1 MAAPDL
7 ALTGKVAIVTGGSKG
22 LGRAM
27 TIGLVRAGAQVA
39 ATGGHDRAALASAVA
54 VANELSDNTPAIA
67 ISADVTSDADC
78 RRVVEET
85 IAAFG
90 GIDILVN
97 NAGIGMRTISET
109 FLTER
114 LKFWEADADRWRA
127 LIDTNVNGAFLMARA
142 VKPHLI
148 GRGWG
153 RIVSISMNLATI
165 FRAGFSPYGPSKA
178 ALESMTT
185 IWAQDL
191 AGTGITVNALLPG
204 GATQSD
210 MIPDDISQAVRAGLL
225 DPEILIPPLLWLCSP
240 DADGAT
246 SGRYDAKTWDL
257 TVDAN
262 QAATANREPVDWTA
276 LQTGCR

>member
-39 ATGGHDRAALASAVA
+39 ATGGHDRVALTSVVA
-54 VANELSDNTPAIA
+54 EANELSDNTPAIA

-142 VKPHLI
+142 VTPHLI

-153 RIVSISMNLATI
+153 RIVNISMNLATI

-191 AGTGITVNALLPG
+191 AGTGVTVNALLPG
-204 GATQSD
+204 GATQSG
-210 MIPDDISQAVRAGLL
+210 MIPDDIPQAVRDTML

-240 DADGAT
+240 DADGT
-246 SGRYDAKTWDL
+246 TGCRYDAKTWDL

-262 QAATANREPVDWTA
+262 QAATANREPAGWTA
-276 LQTGCR
+276 PQTG

>member
-142 VKPHLI
+142 VTPHLI

-153 RIVSISMNLATI
+153 RIVNISMNLATI

-210 MIPDDISQAVRAGLL
+210 MIPDDISQAVRDTACS
-225 DPEILIPPLLWLCSP
+225 IPRS
-240 DADGAT
+240 
-246 SGRYDAKTWDL
+246 
-257 TVDAN
+257 
-262 QAATANREPVDWTA
+262 
-276 LQTGCR
+276 

>member
-127 LIDTNVNGAFLMARA
+127 YR
-142 VKPHLI
+142 
-148 GRGWG
+148 
-153 RIVSISMNLATI
+153 
-165 FRAGFSPYGPSKA
+165 
-178 ALESMTT
+178 
-185 IWAQDL
+185 
-191 AGTGITVNALLPG
+191 
-204 GATQSD
+204 
-210 MIPDDISQAVRAGLL
+210 
-225 DPEILIPPLLWLCSP
+225 
-240 DADGAT
+240 
-246 SGRYDAKTWDL
+246 
-257 TVDAN
+257 
-262 QAATANREPVDWTA
+262 
-276 LQTGCR
+276 